1 MLTCLRAFVVAAS
14 CLSAALCGLSLC
26 RAQAQPRHSMPQST
40 CNLPGRRVGENNGIR
55 FPREFALL
63 IKQML
68 YFDR

>member
-1 MLTCLRAFVVAAS
+1 MRAVALP
-14 CLSAALCGLSLC
+14 CPGT
-26 RAQAQPRHSMPQST
+26 AQAQPQLT